1 MMAEFISEQP
11 SLVLYSCAWDAVM
24 GGTAVI
30 VVRYFGFHYT
40 VGPPS
45 RIFQNR
51 AFIINVKKHNPNSP
65 FTCSLFLSLKPQST
79 LNSN

>member
-30 VVRYFGFHYT
+30 VVLYFGFHYT
-40 VGPPS
+40 VAPPS

-51 AFIINVKKHNPNSP
+51 AFIINVEKIQPK
-65 FTCSLFLSLKPQST
+65 FTFYL
-79 LNSN
+79 